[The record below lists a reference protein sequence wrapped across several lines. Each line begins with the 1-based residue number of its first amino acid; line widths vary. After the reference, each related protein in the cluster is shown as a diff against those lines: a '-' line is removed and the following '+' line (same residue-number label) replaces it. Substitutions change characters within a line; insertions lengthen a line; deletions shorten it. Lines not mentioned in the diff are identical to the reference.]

1 MTHTGRKNCRD
12 FDSIES
18 RGKRQGYSSLEAFAN
33 DVRRCFQ
40 NAHAWRTRCD
50 DLVRVG
56 SMDANTLAIAVL
68 IAASWGLSEIIRH
81 RRDSYSSDEAVGGL
95 FSDSERV
102 SGEIATRHISHT
114 GGDHE

>member
-1 MTHTGRKNCRD
+1 MTRIGRKNCRD

-68 IAASWGLSEIIRH
+68 IAASRGLSEIIRH
-81 RRDSYSSDEAVGGL
+81 RRDSPPSDEAVGGFGARSRL
-95 FSDSERV
+95 DM
-102 SGEIATRHISHT
+102 SHT
-114 GGDHE
+114 GWMPSTNMMRTVN

>member
-1 MTHTGRKNCRD
+1 MASRATRVPARGDGVEADAVDAPRRTRLTAPRTGRKNCRD

-56 SMDANTLAIAVL
+56 SMDANTLAIA
-68 IAASWGLSEIIRH
+68 ASLGVASC
-81 RRDSYSSDEAVGGL
+81 GGAFTPSTRL
-95 FSDSERV
+95 V
-102 SGEIATRHISHT
+102 SIF
-114 GGDHE
+114 

>member
-1 MTHTGRKNCRD
+1 MRVPARGDAVDAPRRTHLTASLAGRKNCRD

-56 SMDANTLAIAVL
+56 SMDANTLAIAANLGVPL
-68 IAASWGLSEIIRH
+68 CRGAFTPS
-81 RRDSYSSDEAVGGL
+81 
-95 FSDSERV
+95 
-102 SGEIATRHISHT
+102 T
-114 GGDHE
+114 